1 MQKKILTSIGL
12 MSGTSMDGVD
22 ISVIRSDGFDEVEVI
37 FNDFYE
43 FNASLYS
50 ELINLRGRLIK
61 HEDLKKFLKD
71 IREIEREF
79 TIFNSNIVNTIIKK
93 NSLNVDLIGFHGQTI
108 LHLPNYKISE
118 QLGDGGLLSQLTQC
132 KVVNKFRQKDLDSG
146 GQGAPLTPIF
156 HNSISKMIN
165 KKFRLDYPMDIIN
178 IGGITNVSK
187 IINKVNL
194 KKNLFAY
201 DIAPGNCLIDEWIR
215 KNSKYKYD
223 KDGLISKSGK
233 VNELILNQALDNYS
247 ENTYNSFSPISFDIK
262 DFDISFVRGLSL
274 EDGAATLT
282 HLTARLI
289 GEGLVQFISKNYPNE
304 EKILSKAIILVCGGG
319 RKNKHLIEI
328 LKKNLNVEKIG
339 LIDDY
344 GYDGS
349 FIESQAFGFLAIRS
363 YLGLPIS
370 FPNTTGCKEPTT
382 GGLIVKNY

>member
-1 MQKKILTSIGL
+1 

-215 KNSKYKYD
+215 VNSNNKFD
-223 KDGLISKSGK
+223 HNGDIAKSGK
-233 VNELILNQALDNYS
+233 INNLILNQAIDNFEISSIDNSLDVKN
-247 ENTYNSFSPISFDIK
+247 FDL
-262 DFDISFVRGLSL
+262 SFVRGLNL
-274 EDGAATLT
+274 EDGCSTLT
-282 HLTARLI
+282 KFTAYLI
-289 GEGLVQFISKNYPNE
+289 SEGLKKVDQRDNLKTKNY
-304 EKILSKAIILVCGGG
+304 LVCGGG
-319 RKNKHLIEI
+319 RKNKTLIRDVNQFMNNKDTV
-328 LKKNLNVEKIG
+328 LQN
-339 LIDDY
+339 IDL
-344 GYDGS
+344 YDIDGD
-349 FIESQAFGFLAIRS
+349 FVESQAFAYLAIRS
-363 YLGLPIS
+363 YLDLPIS
-370 FPNTTGCKEPTT
+370 FPNTTRCKKPTT
-382 GGLIVKNY
+382 GGVIKKNF